1 MKVLPNCSSVS
12 AVCSPSIERSG
23 FKVQSQFWS
32 RNIVFENLRV
42 FLNQS
47 PDLDMSCLFIVLQ
60 SPFRGVLGRQLI
72 IVRLVIIINT
82 KATIIANTI
91 TNIINTSI
99 AITNIILVSALSISL
114 SIIIPSE
121 RWLGANLISSARH
134 LSFFYHLYIFYCFL
148 FFAILFHHPSFTI
161 FSLSP
166 NQRRWILKWLLSV
179 CMTSVTSEMLP
190 LLHLRCYIC
199 YIWDVTSVT
208 SDMSVWYSLQL

>member
-1 MKVLPNCSSVS
+1 MAGDVS
-12 AVCSPSIERSG
+12 PVAM
-23 FKVQSQFWS
+23 
-32 RNIVFENLRV
+32 

-82 KATIIANTI
+82 KATIIAKTI

-134 LSFFYHLYIFYCFL
+134 LSFFYHLYIFYRFL

-166 NQRRWILKWLLSV
+166 NQRR
-179 CMTSVTSEMLP
+179 
-190 LLHLRCYIC
+190 
-199 YIWDVTSVT
+199 
-208 SDMSVWYSLQL
+208 